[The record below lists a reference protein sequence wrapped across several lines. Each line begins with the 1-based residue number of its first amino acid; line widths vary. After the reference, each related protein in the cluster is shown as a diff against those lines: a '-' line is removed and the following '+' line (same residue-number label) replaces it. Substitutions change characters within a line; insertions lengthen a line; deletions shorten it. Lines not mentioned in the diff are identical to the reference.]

1 MPTRGDDTGAE
12 QRPPARRRLQHR
24 IARYIAFAVIVS
36 LVASAIVLIVLRQG
50 SLRVSMESSART
62 FAALVALPVVE
73 AANVFSATGGHILR
87 DRMRHWQELNPDL
100 VRLEVVDVAGRV
112 LMVAEGDVVTTV
124 ADPSTAPVVGDP
136 ELLASIRGLELSAVR
151 VRKGGRSWYRVVAP
165 AVEEWGRHTYSL
177 VATFSYRSL
186 DRELIR
192 SLWLLLG
199 HLAIGLVLAEIVS
212 RVLAAGITRS
222 LDRLHSGVRRIRE
235 GRLEERVRIQSNDE
249 IQDLAEAFNS
259 MADELGDTIVR
270 LREANRELE
279 TLDQAKADLVANVS
293 HELKT
298 PLTALRG
305 YLELLVEGELGQL
318 SEEALRAVEVCTRNV
333 TRLNVRIEELVMLS
347 KLEKQTGVELPTDK
361 VDIGV
366 LLEGVIE
373 TLRLRIEAKELDCT
387 LNLATDTEGI
397 EGVPEQIERVFLN
410 LLDNAVKFTPRGG
423 QVRIASEPL
432 VRDDRRG
439 VLVRVADTGL
449 GIARSERLRI
459 FDRFYQVDPSA
470 RRRHGGMGL
479 GLSLVRSIVEAHRG
493 AVWVESAPE
502 HGSTFFVW
510 LPRQPGEDSSGH
522 HYILR
527 RGGSGTLRAIR
538 RSADGSHTEP

>member
-1 MPTRGDDTGAE
+1 MPKRADHTGAE
-12 QRPPARRRLQHR
+12 QPPPARRRLQHR

-62 FAALVALPVVE
+62 FAALVAMPVVE
-73 AANVFSATGGHILR
+73 AASVFRATGGHILR
-87 DRMRHWQELNPDL
+87 DRVRHWQELNPDV

-112 LMVAEGDVVTTV
+112 VMVAQGEEVTTA
-124 ADPSTAPVVGDP
+124 ADPSAAPLIGDP
-136 ELLASIRGLELSAVR
+136 QLLAAIRGLELSAER
-151 VRKGGRSWYRVVAP
+151 VRQGGRSWYRVVAP

-186 DRELIR
+186 DLQLIR
-192 SLWLLLG
+192 SLWLLVI
-199 HLAIGLVLAEIVS
+199 HLAIGLVLAEVVS

-222 LDRLHSGVRRIRE
+222 LDRLHAGVRRIRE
-235 GRLEERVRIQSNDE
+235 GRLDERVRIHSDDE

-305 YLELLVEGELGQL
+305 YLELLVEGELGPL
-318 SEEALRAVEVCTRNV
+318 SEDALRAVEVCTRNV

-347 KLEKQTGVELPTDK
+347 KLEKETGVELPTDS
-361 VDIGV
+361 VDIGA
-366 LLEGVIE
+366 LLEGVVE
-373 TLRLRIEAKELDCT
+373 TLRLRIASKDLTCT
-387 LNLATDTEGI
+387 LNLATDTEHV

-423 QVRIASEPL
+423 QIRIASEPL
-432 VRDDRRG
+432 VRDDRSG

-449 GIARSERLRI
+449 GIPHSERLRI

-510 LPRQPGEDSSGH
+510 LPRQPDDDSSGH

-527 RGGSGTLRAIR
+527 RGGSGTLRAVR
-538 RSADGSHTEP
+538 RPADGSQTEP